1 MGLRFFKE
9 NNYFFMLFTAN
20 YNLLHPPLF
29 AEHGKTSMVWWM
41 LAEDVS
47 PPSPRCSA
55 KSKNSCCGIS
65 HEQQH
70 NLCDVVRLYWCGLC
84 LRCAGVC
91 IRDVLGEAESRE
103 GQLCVDWHC
112 VMRRQSKSRG
122 PRPGDRW
129 VFVSNWKWT
138 EKPFNRTLKQVYEG
152 GDFNQLEEEI
162 SFVSFFSFFL
172 VMQVV
177 TSFNQWVTGVGCS
190 GHERSTKCAL
200 NTTESVVLYMILLLN
215 VTFHLLLK

>member
-1 MGLRFFKE
+1 MGLWFFQE

-47 PPSPRCSA
+47 PPPSPRCSA

-91 IRDVLGEAESRE
+91 IRDVLGEAKSRE

-112 VMRRQSKSRG
+112 VMRRQSKSWG

-138 EKPFNRTLKQVYEG
+138 EKPFNRTLKQVYER

-162 SFVSFFSFFL
+162 TVLFLFFSNASCNIF
-172 VMQVV
+172 
-177 TSFNQWVTGVGCS
+177 
-190 GHERSTKCAL
+190 
-200 NTTESVVLYMILLLN
+200 
-215 VTFHLLLK
+215 